1 MSIQTLF
8 GGLSGGRPRC
18 PERRRS
24 GARGRRA
31 KCRIDSK
38 GADALGWTYQ
48 VQHGGLQLAVL
59 FRVPHQPP
67 RRCGTLALSILVHH
81 SNEMPWTNF
90 PVRPAS
96 RDLRHTAHLRAA
108 QAVFCRKPAHR
119 RARPAA
125 RGFGEIASPS
135 RVHENQ
141 NSPLVVRFG
150 TVLSV
155 SEGARRPPAERA
167 GLPAGAFAPPRNANN
182 EAKRRGTPWQM
193 RHSES

>member
-8 GGLSGGRPRC
+8 GGHSGGRPRC

-24 GARGRRA
+24 ARRRRA
-31 KCRIDSK
+31 KRTIDSR

-48 VQHGGLQLAVL
+48 FQHGGLRLAVL

-67 RRCGTLALSILVHH
+67 RRCGTLALSILVHD
-81 SNEMPWTNF
+81 SNEMPWANV

-108 QAVFCRKPAHR
+108 QAVFSRKPAHR
-119 RARPAA
+119 RARSAA
-125 RGFGEIASPS
+125 RGVGEIASPW
-135 RVHENQ
+135 RVHAKG
-141 NSPLVVRFG
+141 NSPLVGRFG

-155 SEGARRPPAERA
+155 SEGACRPPAART
-167 GLPAGAFAPPRNANN
+167 GLPASAVARPRNANN
-182 EAKRRGTPWQM
+182 ETKRRGTQWQM
-193 RHSES
+193 QHSES